1 MILAGD
7 VGGTKCN
14 LGLFLQE
21 GRVLR
26 SVFQRRLATRDYVG
40 FEDLVED
47 FLKQAIAVDANAKAP
62 PPAIDAAGFGVAGVV
77 AGGRHYSENL
87 PWVVDVSVLAHTLK
101 LKNIR
106 LLNDLTAT
114 ALSLERLPVTDFVS
128 LNPGT
133 PAHNATRAVIA
144 AGTGL
149 GEAIL
154 FWDGDKYRVAPA
166 EGGQADFAPRT
177 EREIQLLR
185 HLRMQLPHVSCE
197 EIVSGRGFRRIHEF
211 LNPGVRHA
219 SFEASFESL
228 EGNAA
233 SEITQRG
240 LTQSCPA
247 CVETL
252 GLWTEIFGGVT
263 GNFALQT
270 MALGGIYIAGG
281 IAVKILPKLQ
291 DGIFFKSFC
300 GESKLAPVLARIP
313 ISVVVNEDAPI
324 WGAAYEALRSSQVR
338 P

>member
-21 GRVLR
+21 GRALR
-26 SVFQRRLATRDYVG
+26 SVFQRRLATRDYAG

-47 FLKQAIAVDANAKAP
+47 FLRQAIAADANAKT
-62 PPAIDAAGFGVAGVV
+62 PAIDAAGFGVAGVV

-87 PWVVDVSVLAHTLK
+87 PWVVDVSVLVHSLE

-185 HLRMQLPHVSCE
+185 HLGMQLPHVSCE

-211 LNPGVRHA
+211 LNPAVRHA